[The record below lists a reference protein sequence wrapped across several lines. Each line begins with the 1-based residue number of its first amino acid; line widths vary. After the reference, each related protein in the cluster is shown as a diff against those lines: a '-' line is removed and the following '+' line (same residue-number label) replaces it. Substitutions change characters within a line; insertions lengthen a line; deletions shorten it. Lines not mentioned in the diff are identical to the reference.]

1 MTILIDS
8 GHGEN
13 TSGKRSPN
21 GILKEWAWNKDCAKI
36 VIETLKA
43 KGYNV
48 VPVNPEDEDISLS
61 QRVSRINKYGK
72 DSILISIHINAAG
85 DGTDWMKARGWSI
98 WTSVG
103 QTKSDNLATFIFA
116 EAEKKWGE
124 KRVRKDKSDGDV
136 DYEEEFYILRKSVC
150 PAVLIEHFFMDNKE
164 DYDYLCSPDSIYD
177 CADVIVTG
185 LINYLES
192 I

>member
-8 GHGEN
+8 GHGIN

-43 KGYNV
+43 KGYNA
-48 VPVNPEDEDISLS
+48 VPVNPEDEDTSLS

-72 DSILISIHINAAG
+72 DTILISIHINAAG
-85 DGTDWMKARGWSI
+85 DGSDWMKARGWSI
-98 WTSVG
+98 WTSIG

-136 DYEEEFYILRKSVC
+136 DYEEGFYILRKSVC

-164 DYDYLCSPDSIYD
+164 DYDYLCSPNSIYD

-192 I
+192 L